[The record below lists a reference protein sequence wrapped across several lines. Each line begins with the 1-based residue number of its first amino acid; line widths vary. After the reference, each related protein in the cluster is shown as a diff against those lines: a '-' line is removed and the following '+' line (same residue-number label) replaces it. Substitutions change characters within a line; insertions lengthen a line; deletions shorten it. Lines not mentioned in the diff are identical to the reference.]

1 MVSFFWGAFPVFL
14 AGLRLGG
21 LQLRKKSVEPLEVLL
36 PNAAVALQPLSSFR
50 EGLGFEAP
58 GTPLRVAALGN
69 QAGTLENFKV
79 LGDGG
84 LAHGERLGKLQH
96 GGLAPGQAS
105 EDGAARGLGPRRGGH
120 SQLVSSPKSLNRKLH
135 NPAARD
141 QTR

>member
-1 MVSFFWGAFPVFL
+1 MVSFFSGAFPVFL

-21 LQLRKKSVEPLEVLL
+21 LQLLKKSVEPLEVLL

-69 QAGTLENFKV
+69 QAGTLENFKA

-84 LAHGERLGKLQH
+84 LPHGERLGKR
-96 GGLAPGQAS
+96 P
-105 EDGAARGLGPRRGGH
+105 PRR
-120 SQLVSSPKSLNRKLH
+120 SPFRPRN
-135 NPAARD
+135 
-141 QTR
+141 